1 MTVDEYVRRVL
12 ARLPDE
18 AADAFDPERLQT
30 VLAARVSDN
39 YGETNRTPKYPRNPQ
54 GATLQ
59 LVKGNLF
66 KAATVYKAKGNVSRT
81 EARGGTYSFVWGID
95 LGVIPYARIHEYGGQ
110 TGRNHA
116 ATMPP
121 RPYIG
126 PSIKAM
132 NDEDLAGII
141 RNMLRRLLD

>member
-30 VLAARVSDN
+30 VLAVHVSDN

-54 GATLQ
+54 GTTLQ

-66 KAATVYKAKGNVSRT
+66 KAATVYKARGNVSRT

-110 TGRNHA
+110 TGRNHT